1 MPRLRPPAPGAE
13 SRPVQSRPQH
23 LILPKLRKLVKL
35 AASDQFLTAF
45 YNVQVKYDGVGMLLA
60 KINSYE
66 IYLQNSRKAAWDR
79 NEEAD
84 DGVVSG
90 WSLPGAVITI
100 CL

>member
-1 MPRLRPPAPGAE
+1 M
-13 SRPVQSRPQH
+13 
-23 LILPKLRKLVKL
+23 
-35 AASDQFLTAF
+35 
-45 YNVQVKYDGVGMLLA
+45 YVQVKYDGVGMLLA

>member
-1 MPRLRPPAPGAE
+1 MGRVCCL
-13 SRPVQSRPQH
+13 Q
-23 LILPKLRKLVKL
+23 
-35 AASDQFLTAF
+35 
-45 YNVQVKYDGVGMLLA
+45 
-60 KINSYE
+60 KINSFYE
-66 IYLQNSRKAAWDR
+66 VYLQNSRKAAWDR